1 MLTGVKFYGFIFVVF
16 YFFYSFF
23 SPGTCVAD
31 QGPSAK
37 SAKIK
42 HCTIKVLESIQRSS
56 FARECHWLEFIL
68 CLIVICSS

>member
-16 YFFYSFF
+16 YFFYHFF
-23 SPGTCVAD
+23 LLELVVAD

-42 HCTIKVLESIQRSS
+42 HCTIKVLESIQLSS
-56 FARECHWLEFIL
+56 FDMT
-68 CLIVICSS
+68 